1 MRLALCLILAGT
13 LACVPVWSQ
22 ETDPETQI
30 KIGEA
35 DAQVETEQQA
45 EPVPLVSTWDFVR
58 MVLVLASV
66 VGAIYLLFFM
76 LKRTSGRRRTQN
88 DLIRVLD
95 YQGLSG
101 SRGIYLVEV
110 GVSVYLVGSAD
121 NSVSLVAQVTEKET
135 LDAVRLALEQNG
147 VREAPRSFVA
157 VLSGLFGGAGT
168 TTDTVSY
175 LRKQKERLRK
185 LQ

>member
-1 MRLALCLILAGT
+1 MGM

-22 ETDPETQI
+22 DTNPETEI

-35 DAQVETEQQA
+35 EVPLEPQQGGD
-45 EPVPLVSTWDFVR
+45 PVPLVSTWDFVR

-66 VGAIYLLFFM
+66 VGAIYLLFFL
-76 LKRTSGRRRTQN
+76 LKRTTGVRRTEN

-101 SRGIYLVEV
+101 SRGLYLVEV

-121 NSVSLVAQVTEKET
+121 NAVSLVAEVTDKES
-135 LDAVRLALEQNG
+135 LDAVRLALEQG
-147 VREAPRSFVA
+147 GTQEAPRSFVS
-157 VLSGLFGGAGT
+157 VLSGLFGGAAGGGAGT
-168 TTDTVSY
+168 DNVSY